1 MIKYTA
7 FSRKQKQ
14 VLSWWQHEKYK
25 NYDGIICD
33 GAVRAGKTVIMSLSF
48 VFWSMS
54 EYQGQQFA
62 LCGKTIGSLRRNVIT
77 NLKTML
83 HARGFIVSD
92 HRSENRLEIT
102 FNGNTNNYYLFGGK
116 DESSQDLI
124 QGITLAGVF
133 FDEVALMPESFVSQ
147 ALARMSVS
155 KSKAWFNC
163 NPNSPYHWFK
173 LDFIDQKEQK
183 KYLHIHFL
191 MQDNPSLS
199 QEIIDRYERNF
210 TGVFYQRYILG
221 LWVLSEGLIYD
232 NFDKETMVISDLP
245 SNQYFYESYVAIDY
259 GTLNPTTFKLWQ
271 RPTTNKMY
279 WVNTDEYYY
288 SGRDKGRQKTDE
300 EYLQD
305 LIAFCAKHELRPQDT
320 RLIIDPSAAS
330 FIALTRKNGFN
341 VQKAKND
348 VLDGIRFMAQCLN
361 QGFIKYTQKCTNTFR
376 EFSSYVWDDKAS
388 EHGEDKPIKQHDH
401 CLDADRY
408 FCYTVLNTKN
418 NTIIKRKP
426 SYMRG

>member
-77 NLKTML
+77 NLKAML

-173 LDFIDQKEQK
+173 LDFIDQKDQK

-199 QEIIDRYERNF
+199 QEIIERYERNF

-232 NFDKETMVISDLP
+232 NFDKATMVIDDLP
-245 SNQYFYESYVAIDY
+245 KNQYFYESYVAIDY

-305 LIAFCAKHELRPQDT
+305 LIDFCAKHDLRPQDT

-330 FIALTRKNGFN
+330 FITLTRKNGFN

-348 VLDGIRFMAQCLN
+348 VLDGIRFMSRCLN
-361 QGFIKYTQKCTNTFR
+361 QGFIKYTPKCTNTFR

>member
-25 NYDGIICD
+25 HYDGIICD

-83 HARGFIVSD
+83 HARGYIVSD

-199 QEIIDRYERNF
+199 QEIIERYERNF

-232 NFDKETMVISDLP
+232 NFDKETMVIDDLP

-259 GTLNPTTFKLWQ
+259 GTLNPATFKLWQ

-279 WVNTDEYYY
+279 WGNTDEYYY
-288 SGRDKGRQKTDE
+288 SGREKGRQKTDE

-305 LIAFCAKHELRPQDT
+305 LIAFCAKHDLRPQDT

-348 VLDGIRFMAQCLN
+348 VLDGIRFMSRCLN
-361 QGFIKYTQKCTNTFR
+361 QGFIKYTPKCTNTFR